1 MTIANRGRWHRRCYA
16 DFGRRSRR
24 IVKARVLSV
33 IVALVCIAALR
44 AVAGEVV
51 EIRLRGRYFSEP
63 ATVQITVAVEPDAA
77 NRVLRVEADGDRMYR
92 ATEVT
97 LEGEGDKRLHSVEF
111 KNLPAGAYELRAEVL
126 SGADHVRGMATQE
139 LLVSGVG
146 GR

>member
-1 MTIANRGRWHRRCYA
+1 MEIRSIGGWHPGCYA
-16 DFGRRSRR
+16 GDGRRPCR
-24 IVKARVLSV
+24 IVKARIFAVLFALFV
-33 IVALVCIAALR
+33 VAGLR
-44 AVAGEVV
+44 ALAGDVV

-77 NRVLRVEADGDRMYR
+77 NRVLRVEADGDRLYR
-92 ATEVT
+92 STELT
-97 LEGEGDKRLHSVEF
+97 LQGETDKRLHSVEF

-126 SGADHVRGMATQE
+126 NTADHVRGMATQE

>member
-1 MTIANRGRWHRRCYA
+1 MSGTNWHHRCCAVLVRRPC
-16 DFGRRSRR
+16 R
-24 IVKARVLSV
+24 IVKGRIFAV
-33 IVALVCIAALR
+33 IIALFFIATLR
-44 AVAGEVV
+44 ALAGEVV

-77 NRVLRVEADGDRMYR
+77 TRVLLVEADGDRLYR
-92 ATEVT
+92 STELT
-97 LEGEGDKRLHSVEF
+97 LQGETDKRLHSVEF